1 MKELVHDNHNID
13 RAKRKMVE
21 AKIRPIPGY
30 VLLNFNWF
38 LATNALFR
46 RALLEDVP
54 AALIKIPSACSPGLN
69 FAVPLVGIPRWEGRH
84 EGHYRSA
91 ARSLPDASGLVRDGF
106 EKVVARL
113 KRATS

>member
-1 MKELVHDNHNID
+1 MNHNID

-38 LATNALFR
+38 LVTNALFR
-46 RALLEDVP
+46 RALLEDGP

-69 FAVPLVGIPRWEGRH
+69 FAVPLVGIRVGR
-84 EGHYRSA
+84 EDTKAIIAQRRGRC
-91 ARSLPDASGLVRDGF
+91 RT
-106 EKVVARL
+106 RL
-113 KRATS
+113 G